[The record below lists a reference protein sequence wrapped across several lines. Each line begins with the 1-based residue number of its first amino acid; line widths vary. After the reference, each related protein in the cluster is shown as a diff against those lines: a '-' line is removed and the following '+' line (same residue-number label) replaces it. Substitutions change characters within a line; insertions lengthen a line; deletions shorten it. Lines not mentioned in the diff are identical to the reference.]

1 MGIFRIKMAGN
12 KTIYRINKTENYV
25 IINRHLLED
34 PQLSYEARGLLSSM
48 LAKPNDWVFYISY
61 FIKNSPAGRDKVRR
75 IFNELIKFGYIVKSE
90 HRSEKGHFSAPQYI
104 VYEFPLLCDSSEDNV
119 PKTEN
124 PSTVNPSPDKPSP
137 SIHPLLSKQTELK
150 KQVTKNTT
158 TNNQKYI
165 WSPKLSERHKN
176 SILTLLEEV
185 DDYEA
190 VQLLLDE
197 LAGQID
203 NIKNPVGYFR
213 TLLQSYLL
221 GEFTP
226 AKALQI
232 QSSREQKLQNESVV
246 ERSRKYHEEQ
256 LNQQINIYTKN

>member
-1 MGIFRIKMAGN
+1 MGSS
-12 KTIYRINKTENYV
+12 KTIYRINKTDNYV

-34 PQLSYEARGLLSSM
+34 PQLSYEARGLLGSM

-90 HRSEKGHFSAPQYI
+90 HRSEKGQFSAPQYI
-104 VYEFPLLCDSSEDNV
+104 VYESPLLCDPCENNV
-119 PKTEN
+119 PKPEN
-124 PSTVNPSPDKPSP
+124 PSTIKPSMDKPSP
-137 SIHPLLSKQTELK
+137 PKHPLLSKQTK
-150 KQVTKNTT
+150 PNKQVTKNTT
-158 TNNQKYI
+158 TNSQKYI
-165 WSPKLSERHKN
+165 WSPKLSHKHKK
-176 SILTLLEEV
+176 SILSLLEEV
-185 DDYEA
+185 DNYRA

-213 TLLQSYLL
+213 TLLKSYLS

-226 AKALQI
+226 AKAIQI
-232 QSSREQKLQNESVV
+232 QSDRELKSENESAI
-246 ERSRKYHEEQ
+246 ERSMQYHEEQ
-256 LNQQINIYTKN
+256 LNLKIKNYQKDK

>member
-1 MGIFRIKMAGN
+1 MASN
-12 KTIYRINKTENYV
+12 KTIYRINKTGNYV

-34 PQLSYEARGLLSSM
+34 PQLSYEARGLLGSM

-90 HRSEKGHFSAPQYI
+90 HRSEKGYFSSPQYI
-104 VYEFPLLCDSSEDNV
+104 VYESPSLCDSSEETARQ
-119 PKTEN
+119 PEN
-124 PSTVNPSPDKPSP
+124 PSTANPSPDIPSP
-137 SIHPLLSKQTELK
+137 SKPLLLSKQTILK

-158 TNNQKYI
+158 TNSHKYI
-165 WSPKLSERHKN
+165 WSPVLRDEHKN
-176 SILTLLEEV
+176 AILSLLNEV
-185 DDYEA
+185 DDHEA

-197 LAGQID
+197 LAGQIQ

-226 AKALQI
+226 AKAIVI
-232 QSSREQKLQNESVV
+232 QSGRKQKSQNELAI
-246 ERSRKYHEEQ
+246 ERSQKYHEEQ
-256 LNQQINIYTKN
+256 LNLKIKKYQNN

>member
-1 MGIFRIKMAGN
+1 MASS

-104 VYEFPLLCDSSEDNV
+104 VYESPSLCDSSENTV
-119 PKTEN
+119 PKPEN
-124 PSTVNPSPDKPSP
+124 PSTVNPSTDKPSP
-137 SIHPLLSKQTELK
+137 SKHPLLSKQTELK

-158 TNNQKYI
+158 TNSQKYI
-165 WSPKLSERHKN
+165 WSPKLSDEHKN
-176 SILTLLEEV
+176 SILSLLEEV
-185 DDYEA
+185 DDHEA

-226 AKALQI
+226 AKALQV
-232 QSSREQKLQNESVV
+232 QSSRKQKLQTESAV

-256 LNQQINIYTKN
+256 LNQQIKSYTKN